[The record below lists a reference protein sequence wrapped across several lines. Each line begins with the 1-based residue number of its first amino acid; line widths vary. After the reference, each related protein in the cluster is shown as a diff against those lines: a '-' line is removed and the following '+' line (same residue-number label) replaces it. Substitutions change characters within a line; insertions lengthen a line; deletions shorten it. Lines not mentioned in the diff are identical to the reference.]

1 MSKFLHIRFFI
12 IPMFFR
18 DLNSSAMMFTIGLP
32 ITKTKYLKESLE
44 SIQRQ
49 SFRDFEVII
58 RNNAKSPET
67 KAEIKQMCQDLMAQT
82 NVQYEESNE
91 QLSMANNFNKALEK
105 AKGEFFVI
113 MSDDDIMKPD
123 FLEGFYEAIQKQPH
137 VDVFH
142 CRIEVI
148 NGDSQ
153 LIEYSE
159 NCPEWESRI
168 DFIYQRI
175 TKKRTLLL
183 SDFVVRTS
191 VLKAHGGFP
200 NGTSGWGIDEVT
212 WFTLCKNGVGFT
224 PRILLIY
231 RTFTGN
237 VSYDPK
243 NLKRRFLDLD
253 FMENSIL
260 DIIRQET
267 AAGNNFYPK
276 NFLENLMYNRT
287 KSSKD
292 HVLIKYALSRG
303 YAKTVWFYLQNKH
316 QISFRGLVKAL
327 GKKMN

>member
-1 MSKFLHIRFFI
+1 
-12 IPMFFR
+12 
-18 DLNSSAMMFTIGLP
+18 MMFTIGLP
-32 ITKTKYLKESLE
+32 ITKAKYLKDSLD
-44 SIQRQ
+44 SILNQ
-49 SFRDFEVII
+49 SYRDFEVII
-58 RNNAKSPET
+58 RNNAKNPET
-67 KAEIKQMCQDLMAQT
+67 KAEIKAMCQQLMAQA
-82 NVQYEESNE
+82 NVQYEESQE
-91 QLSMANNFNKALEK
+91 QLSMADNFNKALNK
-105 AKGEFFVI
+105 AKGDFFVI

-123 FLEGFYEAIQKQPH
+123 FLKGFDALIKKQAE

-142 CRIEVI
+142 CRLEVI
-148 NGDSQ
+148 DGDSQ

-191 VLKAHGGFP
+191 TLKAHGGFP
-200 NGTSGWGIDEVT
+200 NGTSGWGIDEIT
-212 WFTLCKNGVGFT
+212 WFMICIKGVAFT
-224 PRILLIY
+224 PEILLTY

-243 NLKRRFLDLD
+243 NLKRRFLDLE
-253 FMENSIL
+253 FMEKEIL
-260 DIIRQET
+260 RIIVEEN
-267 AAGNNFYPK
+267 AAGTNIYPP
-276 NFLENLMYNRT
+276 NFLEDLMCKRT

-303 YAKTVWFYLQNKH
+303 YLNTFWFYLENKN